1 MERFA
6 FLLQCTKIAVEGV
19 DLYPFAPIKKR
30 HFGTIPLKVLELIFM
45 EWFLK
50 ILDVSH
56 EFKF

>member
-30 HFGTIPLKVLELIFM
+30 HFGTIPLKSTRTNFHGV
-45 EWFLK
+45 
-50 ILDVSH
+50 V
-56 EFKF
+56 FKNIRRFSRI